1 MHTLRAG
8 CIYMV
13 GGMLLLASFA
23 GCGLTRDK
31 NVPPPIEYS
40 LQTPYPMTRTLAVA
54 PLINLS
60 GSKDF
65 DPLVATDTLFSEL
78 QQVAGLNVLP
88 LNKTLAAM
96 RALGIRVIDSPETA
110 SRIANALNADAIV
123 VASVTAYDPYNPPSI
138 GMTIQLYEVRD
149 LGAAPEP
156 IARRPD
162 GTLASGEVKEEQP
175 PTAKGPASQVAAVFN
190 ANNQTVLQEL
200 REFARG
206 RTNYDSALKE
216 ERFLRDSEAYMRF
229 VCHAMVRRLIEVER
243 GRSSGR

>member
-1 MHTLRAG
+1 MLNPRAG
-8 CIYMV
+8 CIYYKV
-13 GGMLLLASFA
+13 GALLLLASLA
-23 GCGLTRDK
+23 GCGSSDK
-31 NVPPPIEYS
+31 DLPPPIEYS

-65 DPLVATDTLFSEL
+65 DTLVATDTLFSEL

-96 RALGIRVIDSPETA
+96 RSLGIRVIDSPETA
-110 SRIANALNADAIV
+110 SRIANALNADAIII
-123 VASVTAYDPYNPPSI
+123 ASITAYDPYNPPSI

-149 LGAAPEP
+149 LAAAPEP

-162 GTLASGEVKEEQP
+162 GSLASGEVKEEQP
-175 PTAKGPASQVAAVFN
+175 QTARGPASQVSAVFN

-229 VCHAMVRRLIEVER
+229 VCHAMVRRLVEVER
-243 GRSSGR
+243 GRASGR